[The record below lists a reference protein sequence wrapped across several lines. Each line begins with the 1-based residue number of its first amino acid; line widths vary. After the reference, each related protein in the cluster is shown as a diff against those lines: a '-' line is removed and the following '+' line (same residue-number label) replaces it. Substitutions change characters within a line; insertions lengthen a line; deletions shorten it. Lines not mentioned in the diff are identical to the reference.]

1 MYPRRAPASPLLSAS
16 ADFATGRQ
24 TKSMKRSNP
33 TTQVTEWPER
43 LIAAVSAETV
53 HSGYAGLTIEGIV
66 RRAGATPEQFYSQF
80 ADTRAAVE
88 ATYEALFGRY
98 LSRLLQTCNA
108 QSSWPL
114 KVKVAIGATLDM
126 VAASPV
132 EAQFLTVEAMAIN
145 DDFRQRV
152 LDSRDRLARLLVAGR
167 AEIQH
172 GAELPGVIES
182 ALVGGIAGVISA
194 QLQDGEA
201 KHLPAL
207 APELVEFTLTPY
219 LGREEAA
226 EVAGRPRPP
235 VKGSY

>member
-1 MYPRRAPASPLLSAS
+1 MN
-16 ADFATGRQ
+16 
-24 TKSMKRSNP
+24 RSNP
-33 TTQVTEWPER
+33 MTQVTDWRER
-43 LIAAVSAETV
+43 LIEAVIAETV
-53 HSGYAGLTIEGIV
+53 RFGYAGLTIERIV
-66 RRAGATPEQFYSQF
+66 RRAGATPELFHSEF
-80 ADTRAAVE
+80 ADKKAAVE
-88 ATYEALFGRY
+88 AGYESLFERY
-98 LSRLLQTCNA
+98 LDQLLQACKA
-108 QSSWPL
+108 QPSWPS
-114 KVKVAIGATLDM
+114 KVKVGIGSTLDM

-167 AEIQH
+167 AEIPH

-235 VKGSY
+235 VEGS